1 MTTPCRLVF
10 DASMS
15 AKGACSLNNT
25 LAKGCNSL
33 NNLQGITIRW
43 TMHRHAF
50 HTDVQKMY
58 NRVLLHPS
66 YWRYQLY
73 LFSPELAIGIPP
85 QWKVIKTLIYGVRPS
100 GGLAECA
107 LRKTVELCKTEFPL
121 AYSPIMYDTY
131 LDDCAS
137 GTPSWEESMRVMDEI
152 ENSLSYGGFTLKGFS
167 MSGEDPL
174 PHLSA
179 DGKSIN
185 VLGQLWFPKGD
196 FIRLTVGELNF
207 NRKLRGRK
215 LPENAGLIP
224 DLLTL

>member
-1 MTTPCRLVF
+1 
-10 DASMS
+10 
-15 AKGACSLNNT
+15 
-25 LAKGCNSL
+25 
-33 NNLQGITIRW
+33 
-43 TMHRHAF
+43 
-50 HTDVQKMY
+50 
-58 NRVLLHPS
+58 
-66 YWRYQLY
+66 
-73 LFSPELAIGIPP
+73 
-85 QWKVIKTLIYGVRPS
+85 
-100 GGLAECA
+100 
-107 LRKTVELCKTEFPL
+107 
-121 AYSPIMYDTY
+121 
-131 LDDCAS
+131 
-137 GTPSWEESMRVMDEI
+137 MRVMDEI